1 VCGNCLVV
9 FFVGYNNSS
18 IFLFKIFLE
27 WLLEIFFENK
37 LLLVGTFFDV
47 ELLIWH
53 VLRTYGL

>member
-1 VCGNCLVV
+1 VFEV

-37 LLLVGTFFDV
+37 LLLVGTFFDD
-47 ELLIWH
+47 ELLIWY